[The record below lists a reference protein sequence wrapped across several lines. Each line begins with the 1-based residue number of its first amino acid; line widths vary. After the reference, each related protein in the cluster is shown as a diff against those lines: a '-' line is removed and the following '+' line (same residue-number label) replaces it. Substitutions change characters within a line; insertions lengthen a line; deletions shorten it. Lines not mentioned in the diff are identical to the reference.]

1 MSTIQANAILDASG
15 GNTTT
20 INGVTPNTDTV
31 RGRNLIINGAMQVAQ
46 RSTSAVTATN
56 GGYTTVDRWKT
67 WEGTDGTF
75 TTEQSTDA
83 PDGFATSLKCQVT
96 SADTSI
102 SSNQYVQLVQN
113 IEGLN
118 LQSLAYGTSSAKT
131 ITVSFWVKSNKTGIY
146 AMTFVKDACSG
157 TRYQYPKE
165 YTINAANTWEKK
177 EITISPSSLIQA
189 TPAAI
194 WNSNQN
200 AVDLYFNLALGTAY
214 NGGTDG
220 LWEDVSGGY
229 HYSTTNLVNWMD
241 STSNNFYITGVKLEV
256 GSVATEFDHRSYG
269 EDLAL
274 CQRYYETDMPEGG
287 SDTRYSMNMNT
298 TSSHYTQESFQ
309 VTKRAV
315 PTITV
320 NQTYNDDLTVAV
332 STGTTSRHH
341 AGFALS
347 NGGTIN
353 ARALAEFNWTADAE
367 L

>member
-1 MSTIQANAILDASG
+1 MASTYTQNTGIEKPGSG
-15 GNTTT
+15 DQSGTWFTT
-20 INGVTPNTDTV
+20 NGVGV
-31 RGRNLIINGAMQVAQ
+31 
-46 RSTSAVTATN
+46 
-56 GGYTTVDRWKT
+56 
-67 WEGTDGTF
+67 
-75 TTEQSTDA
+75 
-83 PDGFATSLKCQVT
+83 
-96 SADTSI
+96 
-102 SSNQYVQLVQN
+102 YV
-113 IEGLN
+113 
-118 LQSLAYGTSSAKT
+118 
-131 ITVSFWVKSNKTGIY
+131 
-146 AMTFVKDACSG
+146 
-157 TRYQYPKE
+157 
-165 YTINAANTWEKK
+165 
-177 EITISPSSLIQA
+177 
-189 TPAAI
+189 I
-194 WNSNQN
+194 W
-200 AVDLYFNLALGTAY
+200 NLALGSNFDDGT
-214 NGGTDG
+214 NGTWG
-220 LWEDVSGGY
+220 SGDYG
-229 HYSTTNLVNWMD
+229 SGNNVNWLD
-241 STSNNFYITGVKLEV
+241 STSNDFYITGVKLEV

-320 NQTYNDDLTVAV
+320 NQTYNDDLTAAV